1 MLIVTLLSH
10 SERFDTPQIVYKVA
24 ICPKV
29 DPIST
34 KNLQQV
40 LELVVQPAGARIT
53 CCNHWFSPL
62 LDITPISSSLLDIG
76 VLSFVVLFG
85 REAALSVRL
94 NCPVPVLCSAQCKT
108 VNNNTRTEQEVHG
121 QAHEKTRGSSAQW
134 KWGRQCTR
142 SLVYKRQQVI
152 FVIFHYK
159 RKRVKK

>member
-1 MLIVTLLSH
+1 MVHKLRTGSGIIDNPT
-10 SERFDTPQIVYKVA
+10 
-24 ICPKV
+24 CPFRV

-85 REAALSVRL
+85 REAALSVQL